1 MAEATG
7 ARPEGDAG
15 PGAGFVGAWG
25 VQCTFHRRNL
35 SGQPEAAPPPH
46 PMDPR
51 RRVTL
56 LPPLPEHTFQEIA
69 II

>member
-15 PGAGFVGAWG
+15 PGAGFIGAWG
-25 VQCTFHRRNL
+25 VHCIFHRRNL
-35 SGQPEAAPPPH
+35 SVQPNANP

-56 LPPLPEHTFQEIA
+56 LPPLLEHSFQEIA
-69 II
+69 VI